1 MRRALLLLAA
11 LAPLAGCSKN
21 VSITGKLNYGKT
33 AEDNYQAGVEE
44 LKGGHYA
51 EATKFLEYVKTKYP
65 FSKFAALAELRIAD
79 LKFKQ
84 ERWPEAAEAYKSF
97 VQLHPTNEDV
107 DYAEYRVGL
116 SHFRDAPEEFFLFP
130 PAYEKDQH
138 SLESAVTDFRDLLQ
152 SRPSSKYASDAKAR
166 LAEAIT
172 RLARHE
178 WYVAEFYYKR
188 KRWAGAAGRLEGL
201 VKNYPDSK
209 YDVEALFKLAD
220 VSLKMNEKH
229 RAQKALQEVVVKHPD
244 DPRRPEAEKQLA
256 SIR

>member
-1 MRRALLLLAA
+1 MSSWSTSGDSVHAVNAAAAAPAAPAAAIERAIEKIETL
-11 LAPLAGCSKN
+11 
-21 VSITGKLNYGKT
+21 
-33 AEDNYQAGVEE
+33 
-44 LKGGHYA
+44 
-51 EATKFLEYVKTKYP
+51 
-65 FSKFAALAELRIAD
+65 AD
-79 LKFKQ
+79 LAF
-84 ERWPEAAEAYKSF
+84 RS

-116 SHFRDAPEEFFLFP
+116 SHFKDAPDEFFLFP

-152 SRPSSKYASDAKAR
+152 SRPGSKFAADAKAR
-166 LAEAIT
+166 LEEATT

-209 YDVEALFKLAD
+209 YTKDANLYLAKSKLALGDVDEALAAFDRVFESDYGKDYKAETVKLA
-220 VSLKMNEKH
+220 
-229 RAQKALQEVVVKHPD
+229 
-244 DPRRPEAEKQLA
+244 
-256 SIR
+256 